1 MKEKP
6 RSKDES
12 FFANGLGWTICYQ
25 GVMIGLLTLCS
36 YLIGNS
42 YSHEVGQSMAFVT
55 LAISQLLHAFN
66 IKSDKSV
73 FNKQVFN
80 NKYLW
85 LSLIVGL
92 LLQSLIMYVPFLS
105 SIFGLAA
112 LDGMHIMVALGL
124 AACPVVMVEIV
135 KLVKRVMK

>member
-1 MKEKP
+1 
-6 RSKDES
+6 
-12 FFANGLGWTICYQ
+12 
-25 GVMIGLLTLCS
+25 
-36 YLIGNS
+36 
-42 YSHEVGQSMAFVT
+42 
-55 LAISQLLHAFN
+55 
-66 IKSDKSV
+66 
-73 FNKQVFN
+73 
-80 NKYLW
+80 W

>member
-1 MKEKP
+1 M
-6 RSKDES
+6 
-12 FFANGLGWTICYQ
+12 
-25 GVMIGLLTLCS
+25 
-36 YLIGNS
+36 
-42 YSHEVGQSMAFVT
+42 
-55 LAISQLLHAFN
+55 
-66 IKSDKSV
+66 
-73 FNKQVFN
+73 
-80 NKYLW
+80 
-85 LSLIVGL
+85 IVGL